1 MTNNTESREV
11 DWSWLW
17 ENLKEWRTHNKGGTE
32 NLVTVSDSLLGKLS
46 LELRKGQS
54 QSSQIQDLKDEIER
68 LREKLL
74 PLEHLERTAM
84 AWAKTEE
91 EYCAHKGC
99 GRPYSEEFSELI
111 EARIFNAHAL
121 KEAAKHRAL
130 SNKEG

>member
-46 LELRKGQS
+46 LALRKGQS

-68 LREKLL
+68 LRKLI
-74 PLEHLERTAM
+74 TV
-84 AWAKTEE
+84 
-91 EYCAHKGC
+91 
-99 GRPYSEEFSELI
+99 LI
-111 EARIFNAHAL
+111 ENDPNDDVCDGGHTVLDLWRHDARN
-121 KEAAKHRAL
+121 AL